1 MFHVKNTLIASKL
14 YIFPYLWYIKKP
26 YKYLIRYESYN
37 DLFFIQRHSK
47 KQPDSL
53 ENIQL
58 YSKFVG
64 EASAYSEISESNQNG
79 QVST

>member
-1 MFHVKNTLIASKL
+1 MSNVSV
-14 YIFPYLWYIKKP
+14 
-26 YKYLIRYESYN
+26 LIRYESYG
-37 DLFFIQRHSK
+37 LFFIQRHLK
-47 KQPDSL
+47 KQTDSL

-64 EASAYSEISESNQNG
+64 ETSAYSEISESNQNG

>member
-1 MFHVKNTLIASKL
+1 MSNVSV
-14 YIFPYLWYIKKP
+14 
-26 YKYLIRYESYN
+26 LIRYESN
-37 DLFFIQRHSK
+37 GLFFIQRQSK
-47 KQPDSL
+47 KQTDSL

-64 EASAYSEISESNQNG
+64 EMSAYSEISESNQNG

>member
-1 MFHVKNTLIASKL
+1 MSNVSVLN
-14 YIFPYLWYIKKP
+14 
-26 YKYLIRYESYN
+26 RYESYG
-37 DLFFIQRHSK
+37 LFFIQRQSK
-47 KQPDSL
+47 KQTDSL

>member
-1 MFHVKNTLIASKL
+1 MSNVSVLN
-14 YIFPYLWYIKKP
+14 
-26 YKYLIRYESYN
+26 RYESYG
-37 DLFFIQRHSK
+37 LFFIQRQSK
-47 KQPDSL
+47 KQTDSL

-79 QVST
+79 QVRT

>member
-1 MFHVKNTLIASKL
+1 MPNVSV
-14 YIFPYLWYIKKP
+14 
-26 YKYLIRYESYN
+26 LIRYESN
-37 DLFFIQRHSK
+37 GLFFIQRQSK
-47 KQPDSL
+47 KQTDSL

-79 QVST
+79 EVST

>member
-1 MFHVKNTLIASKL
+1 MN
-14 YIFPYLWYIKKP
+14 
-26 YKYLIRYESYN
+26 ESN
-37 DLFFIQRHSK
+37 GLFFIQRQSK
-47 KQPDSL
+47 KQTDSL

-64 EASAYSEISESNQNG
+64 ETSAYSEISESNQNG